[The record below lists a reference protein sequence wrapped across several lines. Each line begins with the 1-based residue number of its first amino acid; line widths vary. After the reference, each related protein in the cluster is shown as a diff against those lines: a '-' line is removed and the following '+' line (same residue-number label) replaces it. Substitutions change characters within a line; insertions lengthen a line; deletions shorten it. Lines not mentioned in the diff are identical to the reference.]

1 MAQIAASKNLPPPN
15 VIPGVQRGMPVPDPA
30 VSEAIFAA
38 AVPDEGKATPGK
50 AVMPDGTAVL
60 FTVDKVKPGDI
71 AAMPAGQRDRMRE
84 QLSRVAAEEELQGL
98 VQSLRKRMKVKIAEE
113 NL

>member
-1 MAQIAASKNLPPPN
+1 
-15 VIPGVQRGMPVPDPA
+15 MPVPDPA

-38 AVPDEGKATPGK
+38 AVPAEGKATPGK
-50 AVMPDGTAVL
+50 AAMPDGTAVL

-84 QLSRVAAEEELQGL
+84 QLSRVAAEEELQGI
-98 VQSLRKRMKVKIAEE
+98 VQSLRKRMTVKIAEE

>member
-1 MAQIAASKNLPPPN
+1 M
-15 VIPGVQRGMPVPDPA
+15 QRGMPVPDPA

-38 AVPDEGKATPGK
+38 AVPAEGKVTPGK

-84 QLSRVAAEEELQGL
+84 QLSRVAAEEELQGI
-98 VQSLRKRMKVKIAEE
+98 VQSLRKRMTVKIAEE

>member
-1 MAQIAASKNLPPPN
+1 
-15 VIPGVQRGMPVPDPA
+15 
-30 VSEAIFAA
+30 
-38 AVPDEGKATPGK
+38 
-50 AVMPDGTAVL
+50 MPDGTAVL
-60 FTVDKVKPGDI
+60 FTVDRVKQGDI